1 MKKPW
6 KTCLLILAGV
16 VLAAAWLW
24 RYQKVNAFYRDL
36 NNTTTEVYRIGEE
49 VPFEDDYVEIKEPA
63 KGYTLRVD
71 DFQIVDCSK
80 FIKERGFTLPEEY
93 VPPEKLALVYLT
105 LRNVD
110 STDPGIAL
118 LDLGLSGIDQNAL
131 IDWELLPLLNPVLE
145 NGYGIALSQG
155 TTYQVVIPYQI
166 YRYFFSAAWDELE
179 SYPLFFQMTS
189 FPTRKL
195 IQVQGE

>member
-1 MKKPW
+1 MKKAW
-6 KTCLLILAGV
+6 KTGLLILAGV
-16 VLAAAWLW
+16 LLAAAWLW
-24 RYQKVNAFYRDL
+24 RYLEVNAFYRDL
-36 NNTTTEVYRIGEE
+36 NNTTTEVYGIGEE
-49 VPFEDDYVEIKEPA
+49 VPFEDDYIEIKEPA

-71 DFQIVDCSK
+71 DFRIVDYTE
-80 FIKERGFTLPEEY
+80 FIEEQSFTLPKEY
-93 VPPEKLALVYLT
+93 TPPEKLALVYLT
-105 LRNVD
+105 LRNID

-118 LDLGLSGIDQNAL
+118 LDLGLSGIDRYAL
-131 IDWELLPLLNPVLE
+131 IDWDLLPLLNPVLE

-155 TTYQVVIPYQI
+155 TSYQVVIPYQI
-166 YRYFFSAAWDELE
+166 YRYFFSAAWDNLE